1 MHQTMCREE
10 KNIRRHSKVAKY
22 CLITFYKKY
31 RSSHRRCRS
40 SHRSCSVKKG
50 LLRNFANFTG
60 KHNQV
65 ADLQSASFLQKRFQ
79 HKCFPVKFAK
89 LLRTPIL
96 KNICKRLLLE
106 VFYKKAVLK
115 NFAIFTGRKQL
126 VISFLRERCSWW
138 FIQL

>member
-1 MHQTMCREE
+1 MSSTFYAS
-10 KNIRRHSKVAKY
+10 NDVSRRKKY
-22 CLITFYKKY
+22 WYVIVRLRNSCLITFYKKY
-31 RSSHRRCRS
+31 RSSYRRCRS

-96 KNICKRLLLE
+96 QNICNRLLLE
-106 VFYKKAVLK
+106 AFYKKLFLK
-115 NFAIFTGRKQL
+115 TLQY
-126 VISFLRERCSWW
+126 SQDESS
-138 FIQL
+138 